1 MQKLTPDQLVTGAI
15 LCLKN
20 SSNLI
25 EEANILLQNSKFNR
39 AYFLYQTAQEE
50 IAKGEDIMWYAH
62 DINIG
67 LSRNFSGLEKSF
79 LKHKRKNWTN
89 FVTLTMYDKESIQR
103 MRKLFEI
110 TAKCDS
116 FKEVK
121 EKVEEHLIK
130 SSPNVK
136 INQGNVYH
144 KRRMKARNDSLY
156 VNYDDEKLFSLKSI
170 KKEQVLVIKKET
182 SYLLDNLK
190 DSIKVAQDKKWRIRG
205 KEIAKLVKNY
215 WDWENK

>member
-1 MQKLTPDQLVTGAI
+1 MQKLTPDQLVKGAI

-25 EEANILLQNSKFNR
+25 EEANILLQNRKFNR

-89 FVTLTMYDKESIQR
+89 FVTLKMYDKESIQR
-103 MRKLFEI
+103 MKKFLEI
-110 TAKCDS
+110 IAKCNS
-116 FKEVK
+116 FKEAK
-121 EKVEEHLIK
+121 EKMEEHLRK
-130 SSPNVK
+130 SSPPVK
-136 INQGNVYH
+136 IKQGNVFH
-144 KRRMKARNDSLY
+144 KRRMEARNDSLY
-156 VNYDDEKLFSLKSI
+156 VNYDDKKLFSLKYI
-170 KKEQVLVIKKET
+170 KKEQVLVIKQET
-182 SYLLDNLK
+182 SYLLDSLK
-190 DSIKVAQDKKWRIRG
+190 DSIKVAKDKKWRKKG
-205 KEIAKLVKNY
+205 KEIEKWVKNY
-215 WDWENK
+215 WDWGEK

>member
-1 MQKLTPDQLVTGAI
+1 M
-15 LCLKN
+15 
-20 SSNLI
+20 
-25 EEANILLQNSKFNR
+25 LQNRKFKR

-79 LKHKRKNWTN
+79 LEHKRKNWTN

-103 MRKLFEI
+103 MRKFLEI
-110 TAKCDS
+110 VAKCDS
-116 FKEVK
+116 FKELK
-121 EKVEEHLIK
+121 EKMKEYLTK

-136 INQGNVYH
+136 INQGNVFH

-156 VNYDDEKLFSLKSI
+156 VNYDDKNLFSLKSI
-170 KKEQVLVIKKET
+170 KKEQVLVIKQET
-182 SYLLDNLK
+182 SYIFDSLK
-190 DSIKVAQDKKWRIRG
+190 DSIK
-205 KEIAKLVKNY
+205 
-215 WDWENK
+215 